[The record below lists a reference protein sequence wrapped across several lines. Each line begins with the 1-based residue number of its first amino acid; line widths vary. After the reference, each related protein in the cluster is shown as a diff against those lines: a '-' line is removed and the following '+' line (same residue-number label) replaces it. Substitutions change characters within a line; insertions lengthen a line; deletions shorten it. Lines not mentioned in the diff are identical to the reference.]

1 MKNIILVIKGFF
13 VGIANIIPGVSGGTL
28 MITLGIYESV
38 IEAISHFTSNIKKHI
53 NLILWIGIGALLS
66 IVSMSK
72 VIVYSLDN
80 YRLPTI
86 LFFIGLIV
94 GGIPMLYGKVKGKI
108 NASNIIVF
116 LITFLFV
123 ISMLFLN
130 SGSNK
135 VNLNNLNLGGYILL
149 FIVGVIASATMV
161 IPGISGSFVLMFLGY
176 YEPILNKVNSLVK
189 FNDVFT
195 NLITLGVF
203 GIGVLLGIIGVSKLI
218 EFLLKNYEA
227 KTFSGILGFVVAS
240 IISIIVNALNEG
252 IKVTVMQVIC
262 AIVLFV
268 IGFVIARKLGD

>member
-252 IKVTVMQVIC
+252 INVTVMQVIC